1 MKPRYPLLILLVAL
15 ASALVLAACGGD
27 DDNGGEEAA
36 QQETAP
42 AETTGAGGQAA
53 DVSLSEFEFDP
64 ADVTAEA
71 GSTITLENVG
81 STGHDLRLR
90 KGGKDI
96 GGTEVFDAGQSE
108 QLKVDFEPGK
118 YEMYCSVPGH
128 EDSGMKGTFTVK

>member
-1 MKPRYPLLILLVAL
+1 MKRRYPLLILVLGL
-15 ASALVLAACGGD
+15 ASACVLAACGGD
-27 DDNGGEEAA
+27 DDDGGEEAA
-36 QQETAP
+36 QQEQTP
-42 AETTGAGGQAA
+42 AETTGADGQA
-53 DVSLSEFEFDP
+53 DVALSEFEFDP

-81 STGHDLRLR
+81 STEHDLRLR
-90 KGGKDI
+90 EGGKDI

-108 QLKVDFEPGK
+108 ELKVDFEPGK

>member
-1 MKPRYPLLILLVAL
+1 MKSRYPVLILVATLV
-15 ASALVLAACGGD
+15 SALVLAACGGD
-27 DDNGGEEAA
+27 DDDGGEEAA

-42 AETTGAGGQAA
+42 AETTGGGGQA
-53 DVSLSEFEFDP
+53 DVALSEFEFDP
-64 ADVTAEA
+64 ADVTATA
-71 GSTITLENVG
+71 GSTITLDNVG

>member
-1 MKPRYPLLILLVAL
+1 MKSRYPVLILVATLV
-15 ASALVLAACGGD
+15 SALVLAACGGD
-27 DDNGGEEAA
+27 DDDGGEEAA

-42 AETTGAGGQAA
+42 AETTGGGGQA
-53 DVSLSEFEFDP
+53 DVALSEFEFDP
-64 ADVTAEA
+64 ADVTATA

-90 KGGKDI
+90 EGGKDI
-96 GGTEVFDAGQSE
+96 GGTDVFDPGQSE
-108 QLKVDFEPGK
+108 ELKVDFEPGK

>member
-1 MKPRYPLLILLVAL
+1 MKPRYPLLILVLTL

-27 DDNGGEEAA
+27 DDDGGEEAA

-42 AETTGAGGQAA
+42 AETGGGQQVS
-53 DVSLSEFEFDP
+53 DVSLSEFQFEP

-81 STGHDLRLR
+81 STEHDLRLR
-90 KGGKDI
+90 KAGKDI
-96 GGTEVFDAGQSE
+96 GGTEVFGAGQSE
-108 QLKVDFEPGK
+108 ELKVDFPPGK
-118 YEMYCSVPGH
+118 YEMFCSVPGH